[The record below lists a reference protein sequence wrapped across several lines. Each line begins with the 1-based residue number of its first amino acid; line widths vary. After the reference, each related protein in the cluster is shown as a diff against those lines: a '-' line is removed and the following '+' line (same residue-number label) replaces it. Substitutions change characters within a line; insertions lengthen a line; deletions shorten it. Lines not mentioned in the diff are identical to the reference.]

1 MSKTKGVRLIAA
13 INHLYQTKQI
23 TDETKKYCAA
33 CIRNYIST
41 GNTLIVE
48 DMIEDMP
55 VNGNRKNICRTLYEI
70 LN

>member
-1 MSKTKGVRLIAA
+1 MSKAKGVKLIAT

-33 CIRNYIST
+33 CIKHYIST
-41 GNTLIVE
+41 GNTQIIE
-48 DMIEDMP
+48 NMIDDMP
-55 VNGNRKNICRTLYEI
+55 MIGNRKTICKTLYQI